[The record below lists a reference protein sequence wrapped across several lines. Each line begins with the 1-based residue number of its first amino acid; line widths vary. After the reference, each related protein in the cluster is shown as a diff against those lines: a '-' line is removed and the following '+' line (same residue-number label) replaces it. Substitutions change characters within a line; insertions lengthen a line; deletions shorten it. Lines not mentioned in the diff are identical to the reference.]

1 MRYLLLLLSCIV
13 FSAKC
18 FAYDQDLA
26 DRLKEDLQHEANRRK
41 AFKEFEDEKKKAEK
55 EQNKG
60 LSLWLEEQ
68 EQWDVNR
75 EKAVFEY
82 KKTRKPARPT
92 VIDAQGTAQEVSP
105 EYYDDVQEKQ
115 RAERVVEDG
124 RKQHIAIKKNII
136 AQFAPQNV
144 TSEEEELGIY
154 NNRPRYDLRKRGR
167 NKWTKGGSSFGGG
180 SSSGSS
186 GGYNPS
192 GGFQNDFNDFPPP
205 PPADFNT
212 IPQDSFDDFP
222 PPPPPPT
229 DFGNAPGTFD
239 SGFGDAP
246 IPPPPPPPPPE
257 GGWDF

>member
-1 MRYLLLLLSCIV
+1 M
-13 FSAKC
+13 KC

-41 AFKEFEDEKKKAEK
+41 AFKQFEEEKKKSEK

-68 EQWDVNR
+68 EQWDSAR
-75 EKAVFEY
+75 EKSVNEY
-82 KKTRKPARPT
+82 KKTRTPARPGL
-92 VIDAQGTAQEVSP
+92 IDAQGMAQDVSK
-105 EYYDDVQEKQ
+105 EYYADIEEKQ
-115 RAERVVEDG
+115 RAQRVVEEG

-136 AQFAPQNV
+136 AQFSPQNV

-154 NNRPRYDLRKRGR
+154 TNRPRYDLRKRGR
-167 NKWTKGGSSFGGG
+167 TKWTKGGGSSFGGG

-186 GGYNPS
+186 GGYNPG
-192 GGFQNDFNDFPPP
+192 GGFQNDYNDFPPP
-205 PPADFNT
+205 PPADFNAV
-212 IPQDSFDDFP
+212 PQDSFEDFP

-229 DFGNAPGTFD
+229 DFGNAPGMYD

-246 IPPPPPPPPPE
+246 IPPPPPPPPPD

>member
-1 MRYLLLLLSCIV
+1 MLLLLSCIV
-13 FSAKC
+13 FSVKC

-41 AFKEFEDEKKKAEK
+41 AYKEFEDEKKKSEK

-68 EQWDVNR
+68 EQWDLTR
-75 EKAVFEY
+75 EKAIFEY
-82 KKTRKPARPT
+82 KKNKRETP
-92 VIDAQGTAQEVSP
+92 QEGSK
-105 EYYDDVQEKQ
+105 EYYADLAEKE
-115 RAERVVEDG
+115 RAQHVVEEG

-136 AQFAPQNV
+136 AQFSPQNV

-154 NNRPRYDLRKRGR
+154 TNRPRYDLRKRGR

-180 SSSGSS
+180 GSS
-186 GGYNPS
+186 GGYSPG
-192 GGFQNDFNDFPPP
+192 GGFQTDYNDFPPP
-205 PPADFNT
+205 PPPDFNAV
-212 IPQDSFDDFP
+212 PQDSFEDF

>member
-1 MRYLLLLLSCIV
+1 MLLLLISL
-13 FSAKC
+13 KC

-26 DRLKEDLQHEANRRK
+26 DRLKEDLQHETNRRK
-41 AFKEFEDEKKKAEK
+41 AFKEFEGEKKKSEK

-68 EQWDVNR
+68 EQWDLTR

-82 KKTRKPARPT
+82 KKNKRETP
-92 VIDAQGTAQEVSP
+92 QEGSK
-105 EYYDDVQEKQ
+105 EYYDDLAVKE
-115 RAERVVEDG
+115 RAQRVVEEG
-124 RKQHIAIKKNII
+124 RKQHIAVKKNII

-154 NNRPRYDLRKRGR
+154 THRPRYDLRKRGR

-180 SSSGSS
+180 SPSGSS
-186 GGYNPS
+186 GGYSPG
-192 GGFQNDFNDFPPP
+192 GGFQSDYGDFPPP
-205 PPADFNT
+205 PPPDFNS
-212 IPQDSFDDFP
+212 IPQDSFEDF